1 MGSVLFKQS
10 KALAEWMKDEQW
22 PKDLPVRPCI
32 GDLIYSNTKRKNG
45 RAIARIS
52 AVLFR
57 DGQMIA
63 ILDARFDDLIEAQN
77 EYKALFEEHL

>member
-1 MGSVLFKQS
+1 MGAVLFKQS
-10 KALAEWMKDEQW
+10 KALADWMKDEQW

-32 GDLIYSNTKRKNG
+32 GDLIYSNTKRKHG

-57 DGQMIA
+57 DGKMIA
-63 ILDARFDDLIEAQN
+63 ILDARFDDVVEAQN